1 MTLVNWRLKL
11 LARMGPGWVLWRAA
25 YALRKRSGLLRS
37 SLPAVSWG
45 EVNLAD
51 LVTAETPGDPE
62 SFRAHRETCD
72 RRFFFPLGEL
82 PDRGVLRQMLGEA
95 GIARTLA
102 VAEDYCRGHFLYYSR
117 QVWDLGR
124 PVNWL
129 WNPIAG
135 AEHVADRHWCDYPT
149 FLPNRGDVKDVWEP
163 SRFAC
168 AFWLVR
174 AYALTGEEKYPAAF
188 WEMFEG
194 WCRQNPPNMG
204 PNWKCGQEAA
214 IRSFAWCF
222 ALHGF
227 WRSAETSSQRVCDMV
242 KMLAIHADRID
253 KNIGYAIS
261 QKNNHGLSEAI
272 GLLTVGL
279 LFPELRGA
287 ARWHARGR
295 KLLEREV
302 RRQIYADGSFVQHS
316 MNYHRVMLHDCLW
329 AIRLAELNDQ
339 PLSAELFRRVGLAG
353 EFLQAMMDES
363 TGLTPNYGA
372 NDGALV
378 LPLSAC
384 DHRDYRPT
392 VQAARYQAT
401 GRRVVRQGPWDEPLV
416 WLHGAEAA
424 ASPREDSSPS
434 SRRFDDGGYYTLHG
448 AETWC
453 MIRCHSYRDRPA
465 HVDPL
470 HVDLWYKGVNLLRDS
485 GTYKYYAPD
494 EPQMERYFKDIA
506 AHNTIELG
514 GRGPLDLVSRFLWL
528 PWPKAMCAEHSDSR
542 WRGEHYA
549 YSRSPWH
556 VVHQRTVELI
566 GDAEWIITDDLA
578 GSGAREIALRWHLCD
593 GRLAA
598 DVHQRRIEIER
609 SGARATL
616 LIEGPDEMQMDV
628 QQGVDKPGDVAGW
641 TSHYYSQRE
650 PRPTVRLSGSCVLPC
665 QIRTRIQLAAG
676 RSGTAAQDA

>member
-1 MTLVNWRLKL
+1 MTSLKHSVELVS
-11 LARMGPGWVLWRAA
+11 RMGPGWVLWRAG
-25 YALRKRSGLLRS
+25 YALRKGSGLLKG
-37 SLPAVSWG
+37 SLPAVSLE
-45 EVNLAD
+45 EVELAD
-51 LVTAETPGDPE
+51 LVTGEMPSDPE
-62 SFRAHRETCD
+62 AYRAYRQACD
-72 RRFFFPLGEL
+72 RRFFFPSGEL
-82 PDRGVLRQMLGEA
+82 PDGGTLRKILGED

-102 VAEDYCRGHFLYYSR
+102 VADDYCQGRFLYYSR
-117 QVWDLGR
+117 QVWDLGW
-124 PVNWL
+124 PVDWL
-129 WNPIAG
+129 LNPIVG
-135 AEHVADRHWCDYPT
+135 ARHHADAHWCDYPT
-149 FLPNRGDVKDVWEP
+149 FSPGQGDVKDVWEP

-174 AYALTGEEKYPAAF
+174 AYALTGDEKYPAAF
-188 WEMFEG
+188 WQMFEA

-222 ALHGF
+222 ALYGF
-227 WRSAETSSQRVCDMV
+227 WRSAETRPGRVCDMV
-242 KMLAIHADRID
+242 KMLALHADRID

-261 QKNNHGLSEAI
+261 QKNNHALSEAI
-272 GLLTVGL
+272 GLLTIGL
-279 LFPELRGA
+279 LFPELRSA
-287 ARWHARGR
+287 ARWRGR
-295 KLLEREV
+295 GRTILEKEIC
-302 RRQIYADGSFVQHS
+302 RQIYDDGSFVQHS

-339 PLSAELFRRVGLAG
+339 PLSAELVRRVSLAG
-353 EFLQAMMDES
+353 EFLQAMLDEAS
-363 TGLTPNYGA
+363 GLVPNYGA

-401 GRRVVRQGPWDEPLV
+401 GRRVVRRGPWDEMMV
-416 WLHGAEAA
+416 WLFGAEALD
-424 ASPREDSSPS
+424 ASLEDVSAS
-434 SRRFDDGGYYTLHG
+434 SRRFDDGGYYTLRG
-448 AETWC
+448 KQTWC
-453 MIRCHSYRDRPA
+453 MIRCHGYRDRPA

-470 HVDLWYKGVNLLRDS
+470 HLDLWCKGVNLLRDS

-506 AHNTIELG
+506 AHNTIELD

-528 PWPKAMCAEHSDSR
+528 PWPKARCAEHSEAR

-549 YSRSPWH
+549 YNRSPWN

-566 GDAEWIITDDLA
+566 GDAEWVITDELS
-578 GSGAREIALRWHLCD
+578 GSGSHEIALRWHLCE
-593 GRLAA
+593 GRLMA
-598 DVHQRRIEIER
+598 DVQQRRIEIER
-609 SGARATL
+609 GGARVSV

-628 QQGVDKPGDVAGW
+628 QQGVDKADEVAGW

-650 PRPTVRLSGSCVLPC
+650 PRPTVRLSGACALPC
-665 QIRTRIQLAAG
+665 RMRTRIQLEG
-676 RSGTAAQDA
+676 TVSGEVAQDA